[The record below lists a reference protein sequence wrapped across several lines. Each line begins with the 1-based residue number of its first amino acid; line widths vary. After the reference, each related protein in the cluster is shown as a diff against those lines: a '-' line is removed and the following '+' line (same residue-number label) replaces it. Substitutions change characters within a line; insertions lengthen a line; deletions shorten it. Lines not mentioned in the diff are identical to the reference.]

1 MIRTKS
7 LLLPLVV
14 ALALGITA
22 CTPGV
27 PSGGGQVDNGDSPQ
41 EVISD
46 NTGSLDSDG
55 FVIPGEVV
63 TLELGDSVAYYSM
76 PKLTLDDAQRVT
88 IHSVEY
94 IEKSDLGAGA
104 PLDKIESG
112 VLVISLTWESVKG
125 RVQSNQ
131 GYLIAELDS
140 GEKGTPFAFREDRLR
155 NGRVPD
161 GESQTGTFTIAL
173 ERGLTTLTLE
183 DYVGVPVA
191 KWRVDTRN

>member
-1 MIRTKS
+1 MVRTKS
-7 LLLPLVV
+7 LILPIVV
-14 ALALGITA
+14 ALALGITG
-22 CTPGV
+22 CTPGA
-27 PSGGGQVDNGDSPQ
+27 PSGGGQVDNADSPQ

-94 IEKSDLGAGA
+94 VEKSDLGADA
-104 PLDKIESG
+104 PLDKIDSG

-140 GEKGTPFAFREDRLR
+140 GEKGTPLAFREDRLR

-173 ERGLTTLTLE
+173 ERGLTTLTLL
-183 DYVGVPVA
+183 DYTDVPVA
-191 KWRVDTRN
+191 KLRVDTRN